1 MLYAGRPAAF
11 LAVGDSGDLLFCRKR
26 DDVRGT
32 DYVGHEKA
40 DFKKRTGGKPY
51 ICPIPAGEGPLA
63 RRKCRMEA
71 EKARQG
77 AEIGAVEKDDAEAGH
92 TGEKAGENNG

>member
-1 MLYAGRPAAF
+1 MMFAGQIMSDMTKR
-11 LAVGDSGDLLFCRKR
+11 LLE
-26 DDVRGT
+26 DP
-32 DYVGHEKA
+32 ELLEEAKA

-51 ICPIPAGEGPLA
+51 ICPIPAGERPLA